1 MEQYPFYL
9 KFIRIIQFQF
19 RLLSRVRSVI
29 NAPREEICEKNK
41 LLSIKMML
49 VGLEEELEEVEATV
63 LQEEFNHTEQEI
75 LSCQQKITA
84 LSSRFTLFLN

>member
-63 LQEEFNHTEQEI
+63 LQEEFNYSESEI
-75 LSCQQKITA
+75 LECQQKITA

>member
-1 MEQYPFYL
+1 M
-9 KFIRIIQFQF
+9 IQFQF
-19 RLLSRVRSVI
+19 RLLSRIRSVI
-29 NAPREEICEKNK
+29 NAPKDEICEKNK

-49 VGLEEELEEVEATV
+49 VGLEEDLEEVETAV
-63 LQEEFNHTEQEI
+63 LQEEFNYTEQEI

>member
-1 MEQYPFYL
+1 
-9 KFIRIIQFQF
+9 
-19 RLLSRVRSVI
+19 VI
-29 NAPREEICEKNK
+29 NAPKDEICEKNK

-49 VGLEEELEEVEATV
+49 VGLEEDLEEVETAV
-63 LQEEFNHTEQEI
+63 LQEEFNYTEQEI